1 VSAFAVSPPGRDAT
15 SYVVLDDDDRIV
27 YVGQDLADA
36 FGPWLGHVL
45 WEHLPEADAVYG
57 PCLAEARATGQAV
70 ESVVFYNGGVKRLRA
85 VPAAD
90 GVALH
95 VERLAELDV
104 RTLGTL
110 VRSLRL
116 IEGAL
121 AAPAPVR
128 PDPRAHGS
136 PRALP

>member
-1 VSAFAVSPPGRDAT
+1 VSAVAVSPTGPDGTA
-15 SYVVLDDDDRIV
+15 YLVLDEEDRIV
-27 YVGQDLADA
+27 YVGPDLVDA

-57 PCLAEARATGQAV
+57 PCLAEARATGHAV
-70 ESVVFYNGGVKRLRA
+70 ESVVFYNGRVKRLRA
-85 VPAAD
+85 VPAED

-128 PDPRAHGS
+128 PDPRAPAS